1 MRAIT
6 RFDAPLSHRIY
17 AGADILLI
25 PSRYE
30 PCGITQMIA
39 MRYGCV
45 PLARATGGLR
55 DTVRDIQQGAD
66 STGFLFEAPK
76 PAALT
81 SAMLRAMRV
90 YQNEAVWQALQL
102 RGMRRDFSWE
112 RSAQEYLRLY
122 QELSVCQGRKLRK
135 KTS

>member
-1 MRAIT
+1 MRAVT

-17 AGADILLI
+17 AGADSLLI

-30 PCGITQMIA
+30 PCGMTQMIA

-76 PAALT
+76 PAAL
-81 SAMLRAMRV
+81 SNAMLRAMRV

-122 QELSVCQGRKLRK
+122 QELSYAREKRPVEV
-135 KTS
+135 